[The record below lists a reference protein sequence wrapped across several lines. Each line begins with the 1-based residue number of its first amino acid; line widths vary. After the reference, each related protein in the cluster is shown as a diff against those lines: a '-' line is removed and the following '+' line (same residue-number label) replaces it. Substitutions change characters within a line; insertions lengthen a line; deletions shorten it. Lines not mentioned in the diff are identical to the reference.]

1 MDLLEKP
8 AIAINDKNVIT
19 LSTIGSSDCYH
30 LQLYYL
36 PLPLPLPM
44 SSPSSLD
51 VGYWGLRDLP
61 QIVVRITLQDK

>member
-8 AIAINDKNVIT
+8 DIAVNDENVIT
-19 LSTIGSSDCYH
+19 LSTMGSSDCYH
-30 LQLYYL
+30 LQLYY
-36 PLPLPLPM
+36 LPLPLPM